1 VRVTF
6 FSNFLNHHQLP
17 FCEAMVDRLGE
28 EFAFVAS
35 EPLPQDRRSLGY
47 ADSNSTHGFVLR
59 AYDDATSMAEARRL
73 AVESDIVII
82 GHAPAG
88 VLEER
93 MVQDGLTFRYAERL
107 FKKGT
112 YRRFVPTT
120 RRKVIK
126 GYTQYRDKR
135 FYVLC
140 ASAFTASDL
149 SLCGFSVDRC
159 LRWGYFPEVGTLGD
173 RDVATAAGCGALR
186 LLWVGRLLGWKHP
199 MDAVGVARRL
209 KADGVKFELDIIGI
223 GPQERRL
230 VGAIRAL
237 GLGDRV
243 RLLGRMAPEEVRLH
257 MESADIFLFTSNRM
271 EGWGAVLNEA
281 MASECAVVASHA
293 VGSVPYL
300 LEHERNGLIYRSGN
314 LDDLHRQVR
323 RLVDDPTLRRSL
335 AVEARTT
342 MTSTWN
348 ASVAAERLL
357 VTAAALRDGEP
368 SPYSDGPC
376 SPAPILRDDWTWE

>member
-1 VRVTF
+1 MKVTVY
-6 FSNFLNHHQLP
+6 SNFLNHHQLP
-17 FCEAMVDRLGE
+17 FCEAMVSRLGE
-28 EFAFVAS
+28 DFTFVAS

-47 ADSNSTHGFVLR
+47 ADANSTRGFVLR
-59 AYDDATSMAEARRL
+59 AYDDAMLMAEARRL
-73 AVESDIVII
+73 AVESDIAII
-82 GHAPAG
+82 GHAPPG

-93 MVQDGLTFRYAERL
+93 MAQDGLTFRYAERL

-126 GYTQYRDKR
+126 GYAQYREKR

-149 SLCGFSVDRC
+149 SLCGFPADKC
-159 LRWGYFPEVGTLGD
+159 LRWGYFPEVGALGE
-173 RDVATAAGCGALR
+173 RRVGTASSGGTLR
-186 LLWVGRLLGWKHP
+186 LLWVGRLLDWKHP
-199 MDAVGVARRL
+199 MDAVRLVRRL
-209 KADGVKFELDIIGI
+209 KAEGVKFELDIIGT
-223 GPQERRL
+223 GPQERRIA
-230 VGAIRAL
+230 GAIRGL

-243 RLLGRMAPEEVRLH
+243 RLLGSMAPEEVRLH

-300 LEHERNGLIYRSGN
+300 LEHERNGLIYRSGD
-314 LDDLHRQVR
+314 LDDLHYQVR
-323 RLVDDPTLRRSL
+323 RLVDDGMLRKSL
-335 AVEARTT
+335 AREARNA

-348 ASVAAERLL
+348 ASIAAERFLR
-357 VTAAALRDGEP
+357 VAAALRDGGP
-368 SPYSDGPC
+368 SPYRDGPC
-376 SPAPILRDDWTWE
+376 SPAPILPDDWTWE